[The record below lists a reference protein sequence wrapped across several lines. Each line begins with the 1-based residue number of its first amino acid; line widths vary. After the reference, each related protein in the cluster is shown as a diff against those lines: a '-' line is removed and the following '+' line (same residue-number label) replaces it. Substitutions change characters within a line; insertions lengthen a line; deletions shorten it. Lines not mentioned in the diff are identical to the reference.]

1 MIGRRRQRE
10 MPVVGGTIVQL
21 VLAYAYAVVVLQR
34 FNQAEAWTLKDRWE
48 DRPPMMSGTSRTR
61 MDIPEENEG
70 VFQFWNG
77 DPNRRQVLTASLSAL
92 STTLIAPLPTV
103 EARNLPTS
111 NGADTSKAGTVQALL
126 PVLELRSNLQR
137 LKQSLQQEHNQH
149 GASTATSAA
158 TSILAKIPQKE
169 SDFKRLFDAYSDQVS
184 YKQKFLDQ
192 NAFLVYYTQGYD
204 GPGRKTMEQDVV
216 VNERQTLQFGARNEA
231 WVAWESFLAEQE
243 YYQKTYRS
251 SGGGSGNEIPKD
263 EPEDFA
269 ELMKCLSDTIQAM
282 DAYLQLSPPQD
293 VAAANDILVVSSRS

>member
-1 MIGRRRQRE
+1 

-21 VLAYAYAVVVLQR
+21 VRPYIYAVVVLQR
-34 FNQAEAWTLKDRWE
+34 YNQVEAWTLKDRWE

-61 MDIPEENEG
+61 MDIPEEHEG
-70 VFQFWNG
+70 VFQFRDG
-77 DPNRRQVLTASLSAL
+77 VPNRRQVLTASLSAL

-137 LKQSLQQEHNQH
+137 LQQSLQQEHNRH
-149 GASTATSAA
+149 GAVAVPTAA

-216 VNERQTLQFGARNEA
+216 NERQTLQFGARNEA

-251 SGGGSGNEIPKD
+251 SGNEISKD

-293 VAAANDILVVSSRS
+293 MAAANDILLVSSRS